1 MDFLNKAITQAS
13 DLFRSMTPGARITAG
28 LLLGILIVSLVWLV
42 GQEASGPDDY
52 LLGGQHFT
60 AGEVNS
66 MEQAFGKAGL
76 DGYTVEG
83 NRIRVPRG
91 QRAAFMGAIADAG
104 ALPSDF
110 GSALQKTLTDAGP
123 FITGKE
129 REERLKIA
137 LQKELA
143 LWIRSMPGIENAA
156 VAYDIKT
163 TPGLDRKVI
172 GTASVSVK
180 AAGNLP
186 LDESRIRSIGHMVA
200 SSVSQLKP
208 EDVVVTDLVSGRSH
222 RLSGDGVG
230 GDNSLLELRKKY
242 EDDFREQIETALGY
256 VPGAQIAINV
266 ELNTEAKREERVVS
280 FDKKT
285 SITTNSEESSQD
297 ETRETAGPAG
307 VPGTR
312 TNTSQSANIGAV
324 VEAGPKNKATL
335 QESTAKQIVAP
346 GGTQSTSQ
354 HLGLIPERV
363 TASIS
368 IPKSYFVKLW
378 RKQYNV
384 AEDQAI
390 DENQIAA
397 IEAARIQ
404 EMKTLI
410 AGLLP
415 VSSPTEPLKPVTIV
429 AFDDFP
435 PPDVEAPS
443 VATGV
448 LAWLGNYWSTLGM
461 VCLGV
466 FSLLMLRSTI
476 KAGAPA
482 SETSEP
488 AVPFAATV
496 PFSAV
501 AGETATATGK
511 EDATTEKDAKKT
523 AARILKRR
531 EPGVSLKDELTE
543 LIREDPDGAASIL
556 RGWIGSAG

>member
-1 MDFLNKAITQAS
+1 MDFLNKAITQVS
-13 DLFRSMTPGARITAG
+13 DLFRSMTPGARISAG
-28 LLLGILIVSLVWLV
+28 LLLGVLVVSLIWLV
-42 GQEASGPDDY
+42 GQKANGPDDY

-110 GSALQKTLTDAGP
+110 GSALRKTLTDAGP

-129 REERLKIA
+129 RDERLKIA
-137 LQKELA
+137 LQEELA
-143 LWIRSMPGIENAA
+143 LWIRSMPGIEKAA
-156 VAYDIKT
+156 VAYDVKMKK
-163 TPGLDRKVI
+163 GLNQEVV

-200 SSVSQLKP
+200 SSVSQLRP

-230 GDNSLLELRKKY
+230 GDNSLLELRRKY
-242 EDDFREQIETALGY
+242 EDDFREQIERALGF
-256 VPGAQIAINV
+256 VPGVQIAINV
-266 ELNTEAKREERVVS
+266 ELNPEAKREEREVRY
-280 FDKKT
+280 DKQT
-285 SITTNSEESSQD
+285 SVTIESDEFSQD

-312 TNTSQSANIGAV
+312 TNVTSANAPAV
-324 VEAGPKNKATL
+324 VEAAPKNTSTL
-335 QESTAKQIVAP
+335 QKSTANQVIAP
-346 GGTQSTSQ
+346 GGTQSTSH
-354 HLGLIPERV
+354 HLGLLPQRV

-368 IPKSYFVKLW
+368 VPKSYFVRLW
-378 RKQYNV
+378 RKQNNIP
-384 AEDQAI
+384 EDQKA
-390 DENQIAA
+390 DDNQVAA
-397 IEAARIQ
+397 IEAARMQ
-404 EMKTLI
+404 EMKALI

-415 VSSPTEPLKPVTIV
+415 VSSPSDPLKPVTIV

-435 PPDVEAPS
+435 APDVEGPS

-461 VCLGV
+461 VGLGL
-466 FSLLMLRSTI
+466 FSLLMLRSTV
-476 KAGAPA
+476 KASAA
-482 SETSEP
+482 TNETPEP
-488 AVPFAATV
+488 ATPFAATV
-496 PFSAV
+496 PFA
-501 AGETATATGK
+501 ATLGETAAVGEKEEATG
-511 EDATTEKDAKKT
+511 DKDAKKS

-543 LIREDPDGAASIL
+543 LIREDPDGAAAIL